1 MNATTVGVERNS
13 YNAFANS
20 VRIVAD
26 IALLWQLW
34 GLSVEDL
41 NSNIN
46 LFIFYINYNLKTRVY
61 A

>member
-26 IALLWQLW
+26 IALLSLLW
-34 GLSVEDL
+34 GLSAEDL

-46 LFIFYINYNLKTRVY
+46 Y
-61 A
+61 